1 MGRRP
6 AGGQANAEPEAGRE
20 NDTCKRQQK
29 QCKRNGAMAAT
40 GAARGRQITKQA
52 VGKRQTVPA
61 LSDQTRWRRRTVEG
75 CATEYVDFWE
85 SAELGWVTRFH
96 IRTEG
101 AVAGRGLF
109 AARDYAKGEH
119 VAVYMGVDMGKS
131 GTPESRAAQERLAAV
146 KRADHVMEIA
156 GRLVDGRHG
165 ISGAQY
171 INTAKG
177 VTGRADNAHFAKPT
191 GSVRATAAK
200 GIAAGTE
207 IFIWK

>member
-1 MGRRP
+1 MPGTVVSEALQTTTCQERQEVALGP
-6 AGGQANAEPEAGRE
+6 ALPG
-20 NDTCKRQQK
+20 
-29 QCKRNGAMAAT
+29 
-40 GAARGRQITKQA
+40 
-52 VGKRQTVPA
+52 PA

-131 GTPESRAAQERLAAV
+131 GRRQRAEQHRN
-146 KRADHVMEIA
+146 
-156 GRLVDGRHG
+156 G
-165 ISGAQY
+165 
-171 INTAKG
+171 
-177 VTGRADNAHFAKPT
+177 
-191 GSVRATAAK
+191 
-200 GIAAGTE
+200 
-207 IFIWK
+207 